1 MGGRITHILVP
12 TDFSPASD
20 AALACA
26 RDIAQQYAARMSL
39 LHVVTDPR
47 AVGVWTPEVYVP
59 AQAETRERLLHEA
72 RERLERA
79 LPADERSRFAVTI
92 DARVG
97 DVAENILET
106 AREQKVDL
114 IVMGTHGRHGLA
126 HLVLGSVAE
135 RVLRDATCP
144 VLTTHAELQGSMPI
158 AGLSRAGWSRSFA
171 L

>member
-1 MGGRITHILVP
+1 MERRITHILVA
-12 TDFSPASD
+12 TDFNPASD

-26 RDIAQQYAARMSL
+26 RDIAQQFAARLSL

-59 AQAETRERLLHEA
+59 AQAETRARLLHEA

-97 DVAENILET
+97 DVAENILEA

-158 AGLSRAGWSRSFA
+158 AGLSRAGWSGSFA

>member
-1 MGGRITHILVP
+1 MGRITHILVP
-12 TDFSPASD
+12 ADFSPASD
-20 AALACA
+20 AALAWA
-26 RDIAQQYAARMSL
+26 RDLAQQYGAHVSL

-47 AVGVWTPEVYVP
+47 AVGMWTPEVYVP
-59 AQAETRERLLHEA
+59 ANAETQERLLREA

-92 DARVG
+92 DARLG
-97 DVAENILET
+97 DVAENILEA

-126 HLVLGSVAE
+126 HLILGSVAE

-144 VLTTHAELQGSMPI
+144 VLTTHAEAQGQ
-158 AGLSRAGWSRSFA
+158 AA
-171 L
+171 

>member
-1 MGGRITHILVP
+1 MGRITHILVP
-12 TDFSPASD
+12 ADFSPASD
-20 AALACA
+20 AALAWA
-26 RDIAQQYAARMSL
+26 RDLAQQYAARVSL

-47 AVGVWTPEVYVP
+47 AMGMWTPEVYVP
-59 AQAETRERLLHEA
+59 ANPETQERLLREA

-92 DARVG
+92 DARLG

-106 AREQKVDL
+106 AREQHVDL

-126 HLVLGSVAE
+126 HLLLGSVAE

-144 VLTTHAELQGSMPI
+144 VLTTHAEVQGQ
-158 AGLSRAGWSRSFA
+158 AA
-171 L
+171 